1 MTSVR
6 GIVAT
11 LLATSLFTG
20 PIWSAPV
27 STLGTVVSAEGA
39 RVGAAIASV
48 GTTVFSGDKLSTA
61 QAGSMQLR
69 AGAARFLLSQSSAA
83 TLTEE
88 NGMPAATLLAGTA
101 TFSTANSKALTLHA
115 ATAVIRPKN
124 DEPTIGQVT
133 LLSVKQLL
141 VKCTRGSLT
150 ITVDDDSR
158 VIPEGAAY
166 RVVLEPGTAIGAD
179 DQPPP
184 RGAGT
189 RGDRRQPP
197 APPGRNR
204 FIWIVIGVTAVL
216 TFIAVD
222 EAVESPDRP

>member
-1 MTSVR
+1 MTRVR
-6 GIVAT
+6 GIVAI
-11 LLATSLFTG
+11 LLATSLFIA
-20 PIWSAPV
+20 PIWGAPV

-83 TLTEE
+83 TLAEE

-101 TFSTANSKALTLHA
+101 TFSTANSKAFTLHV

-133 LLSVKQLL
+133 LLGAKQLV

-158 VIPEGAAY
+158 VIPEGTAY
-166 RVVLEPGTAIGAD
+166 RVVLEPGTAIGVD

-189 RGDRRQPP
+189 RNAGRPP
-197 APPGRNR
+197 LVAGRNR
-204 FIWIVIGVTAVL
+204 FIWFVVGVTAVV
-216 TFIAVD
+216 TYIALD
-222 EAVESPDRP
+222 EALESPDRP